1 MQTELVRQLTIEDLS
16 QNAVLDYIDG
26 DIAFA
31 NRLRLPHV
39 PHAKP
44 VKIDALK
51 LLICTKG
58 TLQVDV
64 NTKTRIIRANEV
76 LCCLPLTVLRN
87 AIGSDDLE
95 CKGIAISMNIV
106 RRLVS
111 LGGGTRD
118 KFFYLE
124 QNPVLPIGQ
133 KGAQIFELYH
143 KLIGSRELTYN
154 SNKELYAQKVVS
166 EFSLKT
172 SENSYLTAQAALA
185 QAEAQETNARNNLS
199 YTEVKSP
206 SDGVVGALPYR
217 VGALVSANIPQPL
230 TTVSDNSNM
239 YVYFSMNENQLLSLT
254 RQYGSMDDALKNMP
268 EVELRLND
276 NSIYEHKGKIE
287 SISGVI
293 DRQTG
298 TVTVRSVFPN
308 EARLLHSGASG
319 AVIIPST
326 YENCIVIPQEA
337 TIRLQD
343 KTMVYK
349 VVDGKAVSSL
359 ITVAELNDGREYV
372 VLDGLKAGE
381 EIVSQGA
388 GLVRE
393 GTQVK

>member
-51 LLICTKG
+51 LLICTKGISCFTSFCSFVSPLCTKG

-124 QNPVLPIGQ
+124 QTPVLPIGQ

-143 KLIGSRELTYN
+143 KLIGSRIKATDNPYQKGIMSALISAIFYELLGNLDTYCISRN
-154 SNKELYAQKVVS
+154 NTMFKQGDLLFNRFIELLSKSKVKVRSVSFYADKLFITTKYLSVICKQVCGKTAFDIINEFIIEDITELLKYSEKSIKEIANYL
-166 EFSLKT
+166 EFP
-172 SENSYLTAQAALA
+172 
-185 QAEAQETNARNNLS
+185 NLS
-199 YTEVKSP
+199 YFGKYVKAHTGMSP
-206 SDGVVGALPYR
+206 TQYR
-217 VGALVSANIPQPL
+217 
-230 TTVSDNSNM
+230 
-239 YVYFSMNENQLLSLT
+239 
-254 RQYGSMDDALKNMP
+254 K
-268 EVELRLND
+268 
-276 NSIYEHKGKIE
+276 H
-287 SISGVI
+287 
-293 DRQTG
+293 
-298 TVTVRSVFPN
+298 
-308 EARLLHSGASG
+308 
-319 AVIIPST
+319 
-326 YENCIVIPQEA
+326 
-337 TIRLQD
+337 
-343 KTMVYK
+343 
-349 VVDGKAVSSL
+349 L
-359 ITVAELNDGREYV
+359 INKL
-372 VLDGLKAGE
+372 
-381 EIVSQGA
+381 
-388 GLVRE
+388 
-393 GTQVK
+393 

>member
-1 MQTELVRQLTIEDLS
+1 MQTELVRQLTIEELS

-95 CKGIAISMNIV
+95 CKGIAISMNLV

-143 KLIGSRELTYN
+143 KLIGSRIKATDNPYQKGIMSALISAIFYELLGNLDTYCISRN
-154 SNKELYAQKVVS
+154 NTMFKQGDLLFNRFIELLSKSKVKVRSVSFYADKLFITTKYLSVICKQVCGKTAFDIINEFIIEDITELLKYSEKSIKEIANYL
-166 EFSLKT
+166 EFP
-172 SENSYLTAQAALA
+172 
-185 QAEAQETNARNNLS
+185 NLS
-199 YTEVKSP
+199 YFGKYVKAHTGMSP
-206 SDGVVGALPYR
+206 TQYR
-217 VGALVSANIPQPL
+217 
-230 TTVSDNSNM
+230 
-239 YVYFSMNENQLLSLT
+239 
-254 RQYGSMDDALKNMP
+254 K
-268 EVELRLND
+268 
-276 NSIYEHKGKIE
+276 H
-287 SISGVI
+287 
-293 DRQTG
+293 
-298 TVTVRSVFPN
+298 
-308 EARLLHSGASG
+308 
-319 AVIIPST
+319 
-326 YENCIVIPQEA
+326 
-337 TIRLQD
+337 
-343 KTMVYK
+343 
-349 VVDGKAVSSL
+349 L
-359 ITVAELNDGREYV
+359 INKL
-372 VLDGLKAGE
+372 
-381 EIVSQGA
+381 
-388 GLVRE
+388 
-393 GTQVK
+393 

>member
-1 MQTELVRQLTIEDLS
+1 M
-16 QNAVLDYIDG
+16 LDYIDG

-143 KLIGSRELTYN
+143 KLIGSRIKATDNPYQKGIMSALISAIFYELLGNLDTYCI
-154 SNKELYAQKVVS
+154 S
-166 EFSLKT
+166 
-172 SENSYLTAQAALA
+172 
-185 QAEAQETNARNNLS
+185 RNNTMFKQGDLF
-199 YTEVKSP
+199 
-206 SDGVVGALPYR
+206 
-217 VGALVSANIPQPL
+217 IQ
-230 TTVSDNSNM
+230 
-239 YVYFSMNENQLLSLT
+239 
-254 RQYGSMDDALKNMP
+254 
-268 EVELRLND
+268 
-276 NSIYEHKGKIE
+276 SIYRI
-287 SISGVI
+287 
-293 DRQTG
+293 
-298 TVTVRSVFPN
+298 
-308 EARLLHSGASG
+308 
-319 AVIIPST
+319 
-326 YENCIVIPQEA
+326 
-337 TIRLQD
+337 TI
-343 KTMVYK
+343 
-349 VVDGKAVSSL
+349 
-359 ITVAELNDGREYV
+359 
-372 VLDGLKAGE
+372 
-381 EIVSQGA
+381 
-388 GLVRE
+388 
-393 GTQVK
+393 

>member
-143 KLIGSRELTYN
+143 KLIGSRIKATDNPYQKGIMSALISAIFYELLGNLDTYCI
-154 SNKELYAQKVVS
+154 S
-166 EFSLKT
+166 
-172 SENSYLTAQAALA
+172 
-185 QAEAQETNARNNLS
+185 RNNTMFKQGDLLFNRFI
-199 YTEVKSP
+199 E
-206 SDGVVGALPYR
+206 
-217 VGALVSANIPQPL
+217 
-230 TTVSDNSNM
+230 
-239 YVYFSMNENQLLSLT
+239 LLSK
-254 RQYGSMDDALKNMP
+254 S
-268 EVELRLND
+268 
-276 NSIYEHKGKIE
+276 
-287 SISGVI
+287 
-293 DRQTG
+293 
-298 TVTVRSVFPN
+298 
-308 EARLLHSGASG
+308 
-319 AVIIPST
+319 
-326 YENCIVIPQEA
+326 
-337 TIRLQD
+337 
-343 KTMVYK
+343 K
-349 VVDGKAVSSL
+349 VKV
-359 ITVAELNDGREYV
+359 
-372 VLDGLKAGE
+372 
-381 EIVSQGA
+381 
-388 GLVRE
+388 
-393 GTQVK
+393 